1 MKTIRTE
8 VELTYDDY
16 IMHEN
21 NSDEIIWFYKDI
33 LEKKVCEDGS
43 PNLILHSNEIGDEVG
58 LIKVLK
64 IL

>member
-1 MKTIRTE
+1 MKTIRLE
-8 VELTYDDY
+8 VELTYEDD

-21 NSDEIIWFYKDI
+21 DLDEIEWFYKDI
-33 LEKKVCEDGS
+33 LGKKVCEDGS

-58 LIKVLK
+58 LINVLK